1 MGPGKNY
8 AAVLFERSDEALLA
22 AQTLLEKGLLAD
34 AISRAYYAMYYATQA
49 ILTQSG
55 LSSKSHSGTINIFG
69 QEIVEKGKVP
79 KQLGKMLNKAHSLR
93 QKSDYDASADF
104 EFTEVEKLVE
114 EANYFVAQIKQVAL
128 K

>member
-1 MGPGKNY
+1 MTKGPGKNY

-79 KQLGKMLNKAHSLR
+79 KQLR
-93 QKSDYDASADF
+93 
-104 EFTEVEKLVE
+104 
-114 EANYFVAQIKQVAL
+114 
-128 K
+128 